1 MESKAILDHRG
12 DVLTQF
18 YADEDHAGNLQLRTT
33 VSQNIDPTLKL
44 VKELRD
50 NQHLDPFANKQSGW
64 KRVAEIPVV
73 LWDQLERQGITRDK
87 KKLKAWLNDFHNKPF
102 RVWEGHL

>member
-18 YADEDHAGNLQLRTT
+18 HADEDHAGNLQLRTT
-33 VSQNIDPTLKL
+33 VSQNIDPTVKL

-102 RVWEGHL
+102 RVWEGRL

>member
-18 YADEDHAGNLQLRTT
+18 HADEDHAGNLQLRTT

>member
-12 DVLTQF
+12 DVRTQF
-18 YADEDHAGNLQLRTT
+18 HADEDHAGNLQLRTT

-102 RVWEGHL
+102 RVWEGRL